1 MKRGPKRS
9 ALVLVPAVEVAAE
22 WAVEAGSATAIAAA
36 GDTPGSDANPAGK
49 LAVWTGR
56 VTRPA
61 AMKFWGGI
69 LWLVDQAQH
78 SKNGRKSWLA
88 RISSVKRQPSGNSA
102 SSISCS
108 SDRTMEF
115 TLPKKIPLPPTW
127 IWTETPPRSARSRKA
142 TLRFQPPI
150 APPTYLPA

>member
-1 MKRGPKRS
+1 
-9 ALVLVPAVEVAAE
+9 
-22 WAVEAGSATAIAAA
+22 
-36 GDTPGSDANPAGK
+36 
-49 LAVWTGR
+49 
-56 VTRPA
+56 
-61 AMKFWGGI
+61 MKFWAEI

-127 IWTETPPRSARSRKA
+127 IWTETPPRSARRSEEHTSELQSHLNLVCR
-142 TLRFQPPI
+142 L
-150 APPTYLPA
+150 LLE

>member
-1 MKRGPKRS
+1 MKSGPKRS

-22 WAVEAGSATAIAAA
+22 WAVEAASATAIAAA

-69 LWLVDQAQH
+69 LWLVGQAQH
-78 SKNGRKSWLA
+78 SKKRRKRWRRRRNSGENAPNGKS
-88 RISSVKRQPSGNSA
+88 PN
-102 SSISCS
+102 SISCRF
-108 SDRTMEF
+108 DRTVGF
-115 TLPKKIPLPPTW
+115 
-127 IWTETPPRSARSRKA
+127 
-142 TLRFQPPI
+142 
-150 APPTYLPA
+150 